1 MAFQVRRG
9 NTTER
14 GTITPA
20 EGEII
25 YDTLLKKLFVGDAST
40 VGGNAVDTTV
50 SAVFADIDAD
60 MTPDLHNTH
69 DIGTSAKKWKEFHGV
84 TFNDGTATITGG
96 VGTGFS
102 SISSTNFV
110 GNISGT
116 VTGDTGGGTHT
127 GPVTGDVTGNVLG
140 NVTGDITGDVFD
152 SSGTFKRVDKAN
164 PIISNSKI
172 SLNDNI
178 IELLGAGNYELVLG
192 RNNSADGIGIT
203 HYANNLGNTIAYEVF
218 TAESTSSACN
228 AFEYNASRGS
238 VATPLVLQAN
248 DLVFSHTAKG
258 RDGTQFIDVGYIGF
272 GIDSSGTIGTGNLP
286 GKIFLTTT
294 TDGGTSTHD
303 ATLDS
308 KGTFAITG
316 AMQLAVYADDAARDA
331 AIASPAAG
339 MTVFNTTGTKF
350 QGYTGAAWVNLN

>member
-9 NTTER
+9 TTVQR

-25 YDTLLKKLFVGDAST
+25 YDTDLKKLYVGDASA

-50 SAVFADIDAD
+50 TAVFADIDAD

-96 VGTGFS
+96 IGTGFS

-110 GNISGT
+110 GNISGN
-116 VTGDTGGGTHT
+116 VTGDTGGTHT
-127 GPVTGDVTGNVLG
+127 GAVVGDVTGNILG

-238 VATPLVLQAN
+238 VATPLILQAN

-350 QGYTGAAWVNLN
+350 QGYTGAAWVDLN

>member
-50 SAVFADIDAD
+50 TAVFANIDAD

-96 VGTGFS
+96 VGAGFS

-110 GNISGT
+110 GNISGN
-116 VTGDTGGGTHT
+116 VTGDTGGIHT
-127 GPVTGDVTGNVLG
+127 GAVVGDVTGNVLG

-172 SLNDNI
+172 SLNDNL
-178 IELLGAGNYELVLG
+178 IELLGAGNFKLDIG
-192 RNNSADGIGIT
+192 RNNSADGIGLT

-248 DLVFSHTAKG
+248 DLVFSHTGKG
-258 RDGTQFIDVGYIGF
+258 HDGTNSIDVGYIGF
-272 GIDSSGTIGTGNLP
+272 GIDSSGTIGTGTLP